1 MAEVVKA
8 AIARMT
14 SDSFLLAWNVSSAVT
29 FLFPLL
35 AFSVA
40 RLTSER
46 EWNQNENQNQ
56 DENYYDDPYQNP
68 ENYDEYGNYVGPT
81 PWWQFWKSSN
91 NGQYEEEGSND
102 ERGAPW
108 WYIWGEREGQER
120 RDEDE
125 SGAVL
130 FAYLWTL
137 LFFVGLAYLTNT
149 TRKAIGPVESLRLA
163 LFGFAN
169 YCFVIIIL
177 LVGIEDAIETE
188 GREIEEDGFYG
199 QRSVLLLV
207 TVFFA
212 LVQCVAFA
220 FWTTKRLKN
229 LKAAALI
236 ETQSEYV
243 NVDFESKKDATND
256 ADKIAA

>member
-1 MAEVVKA
+1 MSAVKA
-8 AIARMT
+8 ALARMS

-29 FLFPLL
+29 FLFPLF

-40 RLTSER
+40 RLTSES
-46 EWNQNENQNQ
+46 EWNQNENQNN
-56 DENYYDDPYQNP
+56 DENYYEDPYQNP

-81 PWWQFWKSSN
+81 PWWQFWKRN
-91 NGQYEEEGSND
+91 NNYQEQGEQGSND

-108 WYIWGEREGQER
+108 WYIWGEREG
-120 RDEDE
+120 RDNEEE

-130 FAYLWTL
+130 FVYLWTL

-149 TRKAIGPVESLRLA
+149 TRKTIGNVETLRLA

-169 YCFVIIIL
+169 YCFVIVVL
-177 LVGIEDAIETE
+177 LVGLEGAIETE

-199 QRSVLLLV
+199 QRGVLLLV

-212 LVQCVAFA
+212 MVQSIAFV

-229 LKAAALI
+229 LSAAALI
-236 ETQSEYV
+236 EAQSEYV
-243 NVDFESKKDATND
+243 NVDFENNKSTPNDKDTVTA
-256 ADKIAA
+256 

>member
-1 MAEVVKA
+1 MAAVVKA
-8 AIARMT
+8 TLARMT
-14 SDSFLLAWNVSSAVT
+14 SDSFLLTWNVSSAVT

-40 RLTSER
+40 RLTSEQDY
-46 EWNQNENQNQ
+46 NQNENNE
-56 DENYYDDPYQNP
+56 ENYYDDSYQNP

-81 PWWQFWKSSN
+81 PWWKFWKSSN

-102 ERGAPW
+102 ERMAPW
-108 WYIWGEREGQER
+108 WYIWGEREG
-120 RDEDE
+120 RDREEE
-125 SGAVL
+125 SGAVI

-137 LFFVGLAYLTNT
+137 LFFAGLAYLVNT
-149 TRKAIGPVESLRLA
+149 TKKTIGPVESLRVA
-163 LFGFAN
+163 IFGFAN

-177 LVGIEDAIETE
+177 LVGLEDAIETE
-188 GREIEEDGFYG
+188 GREVEEDGFYG
-199 QRSVLLLV
+199 QSSVLLLV

-212 LVQCVAFA
+212 MVQAIAFV
-220 FWTTKRLKN
+220 FWTSKRIKN

-243 NVDFESKKDATND
+243 NVDFEANQNTSNNND
-256 ADKIAA
+256 KLAA